1 MTQQK
6 RPPRI
11 HDVAQRAGVSV
22 ATVSRVMSNP
32 AIVAEATRIAVE
44 SAIAETGYT
53 LNVTARNLRQQ
64 QVGAVLALV
73 PKLANP
79 FFSVILSGIA
89 DVLRGKGLNLLVLD
103 TMVGD
108 ANAPQGIGSYLT
120 RSHSDGVIVLDGRL
134 SPDLFQRPNCP
145 PVVQACEWI
154 KGLSAPKVLAD
165 NAAGSNLAIQHLAG
179 LGHHDILHLTGP
191 LMNSLT
197 TSRRAGVQQG
207 LAEAGLNIT
216 ADDRVIHGDFSLRSG
231 HQAALQILSMTTM
244 PTAVF
249 CDNDEM
255 AIGLMNGLTQGGRR
269 VPQDISVVGF
279 DNIEMSA
286 YTLPPLT
293 TIRQHR
299 AELGRQ
305 AAETLLALIEG
316 KEGEEEKILP
326 VELVIRDSTSAH
338 PG

>member
-1 MTQQK
+1 M
-6 RPPRI
+6 
-11 HDVAQRAGVSV
+11 

-32 AIVAEATRIAVE
+32 AIVAEATRRAVE
-44 SAIAETGYT
+44 DAIAETGYT

-103 TMVGD
+103 TTVTG
-108 ANAPQGIGSYLT
+108 ANAQQAIGTYLT

-134 SPDLFQRPNCP
+134 SPDLFRQPNCP

-154 KGLSAPKVLAD
+154 EGLAAPRVLAD
-165 NAAGSNLAIQHLAG
+165 NAAGSRLAIRHLTG
-179 LGHHDILHLTGP
+179 LGHRNILHLTGP
-191 LMNSLT
+191 QMNSLT
-197 TSRRAGVQQG
+197 TSRRAGVLQG
-207 LAEAGLNIT
+207 LAEAGLST
-216 ADDRVIHGDFSLRSG
+216 GADDRVIQGDFSLRSG
-231 HQAALQILSMTTM
+231 HQAAQQVLSMDQR
-244 PTAVF
+244 PSAVI

-255 AIGLMNGLTQGGRR
+255 AFGLINGLVQGGLR
-269 VPQDISVVGF
+269 VPDDISIIGF

-286 YTLPPLT
+286 YSLPPLT

-299 AELGRQ
+299 AELGRV
-305 AAETLLALIEG
+305 AAETLLALIDG
-316 KEGEEEKILP
+316 KGGEDEKILP
-326 VELVIRDSTSAH
+326 VELAIRGSTKAVT
-338 PG
+338 G